1 MMKISNFNVPKTHSE
16 SFWVDDYKG
25 RSFFSK
31 LHIHPEIQITF
42 IKKATGNVLSGGYYG
57 SFYTGEVYVIG
68 SNIPHVFRSDGDEE
82 PTGENAVSIIF
93 KPDILGEQ
101 FLALPECEVLKEWLE
116 NTRHCMK
123 INPADSIEIGAA
135 IERAAESWGFDKI
148 LHFMKIL
155 HLCVNTEFTLL
166 APNAKKVY
174 NESETKTL
182 DKILQFTFSNFK
194 QEVTINKIADLAC
207 MSPAS
212 FCRYFKSKTQKTYIQ
227 FLNEVRIANAC
238 KLLMDRDVTIAES
251 ARLSGY
257 NNLTYFNRKFKQVKN
272 LTPSSYI
279 KVVEKRTFD
288 HNKRANHA

>member
-1 MMKISNFNVPKTHSE
+1 MRISSFNVPKTNSE

-25 RSFFSK
+25 RTFFSK
-31 LHIHPEIQITF
+31 LHVHPEIQITL
-42 IKKATGNVLSGGYYG
+42 IKKATGDVLSGGHYG
-57 SFYTGEVYVIG
+57 RFYTGEVYVIG
-68 SNIPHVFRSDGDEE
+68 SNIPHVFRSDGDVE
-82 PTGENAVSIIF
+82 PTGENALSIIF
-93 KPDILGEQ
+93 KPDFLGEH
-101 FLALPECEVLKEWLE
+101 FLALPECEVLREWLG
-116 NTRHCMK
+116 NTQHCMK
-123 INPADSIEIGAA
+123 IKPADSIEISAA

-148 LHFMKIL
+148 LHFTKLL
-155 HLCVNTEFTLL
+155 HLCVNTAYTVL

-194 QEVTINKIADLAC
+194 EEVTIDKVADLAC

-251 ARLSGY
+251 AHQSGY
-257 NNLTYFNRKFKQVKN
+257 NNLTYFNRKFKYVMN

-279 KVVEKRTFD
+279 KVIEKRVCEHNNRTD
-288 HNKRANHA
+288 HA